1 MDFVIDREHQLLR
14 KMYREFAENE
24 VKPIAAEID
33 EEERFPE
40 ETIKKMAKLGMM
52 GLYFPKEYGGAGAD
66 ILAYAMAVEE
76 MAKVCTTTSVALS
89 AHVSLCTAPI
99 FENGTEN

>member
-1 MDFVIDREHQLLR
+1 MDFVIDREHELLR

-52 GLYFPKEYGGAGAD
+52 GLYFPQEYGGAGAD
-66 ILAYAMAVEE
+66 IQSWA
-76 MAKVCTTTSVALS
+76 
-89 AHVSLCTAPI
+89 
-99 FENGTEN
+99 

>member
-33 EEERFPE
+33 EEEPSPRKRSRRWPSW
-40 ETIKKMAKLGMM
+40 A
-52 GLYFPKEYGGAGAD
+52 
-66 ILAYAMAVEE
+66 
-76 MAKVCTTTSVALS
+76 
-89 AHVSLCTAPI
+89 
-99 FENGTEN
+99 